1 MLRTDDWRIWR
12 RLRREALAEAPA
24 AFGSTLAEWSG
35 PGDTEARWRARLT
48 DVPFNVIVRRHGI
61 PAGMVSAYRAENAAA
76 ELISMWVAP
85 FARGLGVADAAVHAV
100 LRWADGRAV
109 GLSVKTG
116 NQAAIRLYERHGFTD
131 AGRSPDD
138 ADERR
143 MLRPARMVQMSDAR

>member
-1 MLRTDDWRIWR
+1 MLRSDDWPIWR

-48 DVPFNVIVRRHGI
+48 DVPFNVVVRWHGI
-61 PAGMVSAYRAENAAA
+61 EAGMVSAYKEEAGTV

-85 FARGLGVADAAVHAV
+85 HARGRGVADAAVSAV
-100 LRWADGRAV
+100 LQWADGRVV
-109 GLSVKTG
+109 GLSVKSD

-138 ADERR
+138 ASERR
-143 MLRPARMVQMSDAR
+143 MLRSRSSQISETP